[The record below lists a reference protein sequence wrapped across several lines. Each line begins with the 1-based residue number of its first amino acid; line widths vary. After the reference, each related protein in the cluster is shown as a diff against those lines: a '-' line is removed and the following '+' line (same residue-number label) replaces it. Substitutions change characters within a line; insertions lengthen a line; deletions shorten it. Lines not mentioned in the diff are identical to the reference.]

1 MKLHSIPISIVIRR
15 DSKGL
20 YGFYRNTIG
29 LHNIEAIKVDI
40 GRSVLWVRQHVMQ
53 EIMFHL

>member
-20 YGFYRNTIG
+20 YGIYKNTIG
-29 LHNIEAIKVDI
+29 LHNIEALKIDI
-40 GRSVLWVRQHVMQ
+40 GRSVLWVRQHAIQ
-53 EIMFHL
+53 EIMFNL